1 MTDEHRDAI
10 ADAGRTEERTGYIHT
25 WLAVAMLPG
34 NRA

>member
-25 WLAVAMLPG
+25 DSQWPCFQETA
-34 NRA
+34 